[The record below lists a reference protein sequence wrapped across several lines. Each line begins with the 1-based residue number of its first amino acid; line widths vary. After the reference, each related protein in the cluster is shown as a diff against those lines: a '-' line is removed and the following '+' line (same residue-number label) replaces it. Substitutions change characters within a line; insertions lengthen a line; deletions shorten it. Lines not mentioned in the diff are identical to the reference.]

1 MQYEIEDILRE
12 KNYKIY
18 YMLSNLLAACT
29 DELETLVTEHLSEKA
44 IIERIRKKIEDLFGP
59 HEAVSEEIRLDVF
72 VKEKIQALRPRFAHR
87 KCRVETDI
95 ATVPPIWIPPEVL
108 GKIVEGLVRNAVE
121 NTPDDGRIVV
131 SVRQGEMGP
140 EFEVKDNGV
149 GISEENQRL
158 IFDNFF
164 IAYEPMQY
172 STRTPYDFDAG
183 GKGFD
188 LLRMKFFSEKYD
200 FKLQMTSDPC
210 NPKDCEQSGG
220 TTMTVQ
226 FYPADRLIPQE
237 VGGS

>member
-1 MQYEIEDILRE
+1 
-12 KNYKIY
+12 
-18 YMLSNLLAACT
+18 
-29 DELETLVTEHLSEKA
+29 
-44 IIERIRKKIEDLFGP
+44 
-59 HEAVSEEIRLDVF
+59 
-72 VKEKIQALRPRFAHR
+72 
-87 KCRVETDI
+87 
-95 ATVPPIWIPPEVL
+95 L
-108 GKIVEGLVRNAVE
+108 GKIVEGLVRNAIE

-158 IFDNFF
+158 ILDNFF

-210 NPKDCEQSGG
+210 KKIEQNSIRCPGNIAECDPNITPKDCEQSGG